1 MSRAY
6 DTAEAA
12 ENVQIELWRRMTPE
26 QKLRL
31 VSEMTVAIQRLAFA
45 ELRQRE
51 PDRSDDEIWLLL
63 AARRLSP
70 EMMRKVYGPKTDP
83 H

>member
-1 MSRAY
+1 VSRAY

>member
-6 DTAEAA
+6 DTTEAA
-12 ENVQIELWRRMTPE
+12 ENVQIELWRRMTAE

-45 ELRQRE
+45 ELRQRH
-51 PDRSDDEIWLLL
+51 PDLPDDEIWLRL

-70 EMMRKVYGPKTDP
+70 EMMRKVYRRETDP
-83 H
+83 S

>member
-1 MSRAY
+1 M
-6 DTAEAA
+6 
-12 ENVQIELWRRMTPE
+12 QIELWRRMTPE

>member
-6 DTAEAA
+6 DTTEAA
-12 ENVQIELWRRMTPE
+12 ENMQIELWRRMTPE

-31 VSEMTVAIQRLAFA
+31 VSEMTVGIQRLAFA

-70 EMMRKVYGPKTDP
+70 EMMRKVYGRKTDP